1 MIKKTF
7 RSMFILILCMVLV
20 CVGLIMGV
28 LYNYFEKQY
37 STELVNEATYVGQ
50 GVELEGKDYLESL
63 NKKNIR
69 ITWID
74 SDGTVLYDNQADASK
89 MENHAD
95 RVEVQEAMQK
105 ESGSSIR
112 YSSTLSEKTM
122 YYALHLSD
130 DTVIRLANTYRSPVS
145 ITLGMLQPIV
155 AIIVIAL
162 AFSGWMSYRLSKRIV
177 KPINEIDLEH
187 PEDAKAYD
195 ELSPFL
201 HRIEQQNRQI
211 RKQIQELKRQ
221 RTEFSAITE
230 NMSEGFVVVDTKQNV
245 LSYNSSALKLLGI
258 PSVEEN
264 KNVLQL
270 NRSESFQDALH
281 MALKGEHAQRMMEH
295 NNRSYQLFANPVF
308 QDDVVS
314 GAVMVI
320 MDVTEK
326 EQRDALRREFT
337 ANVSH
342 ELKTPLTSISGTA
355 EIMTQGLVKAEDIP
369 HFAGNIYKEAQRL
382 ITLVGDI
389 INLSKLEE
397 TDFEQQ
403 KELVDLSEIV
413 EEVVTTLHDEAQKK
427 KISFLVQ
434 TESCQILGIP
444 SILNEIVY
452 NLCDNAI
459 KYNKENGEVI
469 VKVRKKDK
477 RVELS
482 VKDTGIGIPYE
493 EQQRVFERFYRVD
506 KSHSKEIGGTGL
518 GLSIVKHGVMCHN
531 AELKLESEP
540 GEGSCFKVLF

>member
-7 RSMFILILCMVLV
+7 RSMFILIFCMVLV

-50 GVELEGKDYLESL
+50 GVELNGKEYLENL

-74 SDGTVLYDNQADASK
+74 SDGTVLFDNQADASK

-130 DTVIRLANTYRSPVS
+130 DTVIRLANTYRSPLS

-211 RKQIQELKRQ
+211 HKQIQELKRQ
-221 RTEFSAITE
+221 QIEFSAITE

-258 PSVEEN
+258 PSVKEN

-270 NRSESFQDALH
+270 NRSESFQEALH
-281 MALKGEHAQRMMEH
+281 LALKGEHAQRMMTH

-314 GAVMVI
+314 GAVLVI

-355 EIMTQGLVKAEDIP
+355 EIMTQRSA
-369 HFAGNIYKEAQRL
+369 
-382 ITLVGDI
+382 
-389 INLSKLEE
+389 E
-397 TDFEQQ
+397 TDY
-403 KELVDLSEIV
+403 
-413 EEVVTTLHDEAQKK
+413 A
-427 KISFLVQ
+427 
-434 TESCQILGIP
+434 G
-444 SILNEIVY
+444 
-452 NLCDNAI
+452 
-459 KYNKENGEVI
+459 
-469 VKVRKKDK
+469 R
-477 RVELS
+477 
-482 VKDTGIGIPYE
+482 
-493 EQQRVFERFYRVD
+493 
-506 KSHSKEIGGTGL
+506 
-518 GLSIVKHGVMCHN
+518 
-531 AELKLESEP
+531 
-540 GEGSCFKVLF
+540 